1 MPPAE
6 TAIGPTPRQLAARP
20 WVRAWLLVVVL
31 SVFAIVIVGGATRLT
46 ESGLSITEWQPVA
59 GALPPMSEEAW
70 QEAFDKYRQIPQYQR
85 VNRGMSLDEFKTI
98 FWWEWAHRL
107 VGRMI
112 GVIFLVPFL
121 LFLVTGRLERAM
133 VPWLL
138 GGFVLGGLQGALGWY
153 MVASGLVERT
163 TVSQYRLAAHLTL
176 AAAIFSYLLWL
187 ADGLKERRPEP
198 PAPAGIRLGASLML
212 GLVFLQ
218 FVLGALVAGLRAGL
232 AYRTWPL
239 MDGKLVPD
247 GLMMMEPWWINLFE
261 NITTVQFD
269 HRMVGYL
276 VVVATVLHALD
287 ARRAGPASAAARRA
301 MWIAI
306 VAVAQVGLG
315 VATLLTGVHIHVA
328 LTHQAVAMLLLAL
341 ATLHVRRVWVGEAVN
356 SVPADSV
363 GRTVSA

>member
-1 MPPAE
+1 MTQAE
-6 TAIGPTPRQLAARP
+6 TATGPTPRQLAARP
-20 WVRAWLLVVVL
+20 WVRAWLLVVVF
-31 SVFAIVIVGGATRLT
+31 SIFAIVIVGGATRLT
-46 ESGLSITEWQPVA
+46 ESGLSITEWQPVT

-107 VGRMI
+107 VGRLI

-121 LFLVTGRLERAM
+121 WFLFTGRLERPM
-133 VPWLL
+133 IPWLVGGFLL
-138 GGFVLGGLQGALGWY
+138 GGMQGALGWY

-176 AAAIFSYLLWL
+176 AAVIFAYLLWL
-187 ADGLKERRPEP
+187 ADSLRQRAAEP
-198 PAPAGIRLGASLML
+198 FAPTRLRLGAVLL
-212 GLVFLQ
+212 LALVFVQ

-247 GLMMMEPWWINLFE
+247 GLMMMDPWWINLFE

-269 HRMVGYL
+269 HRMAGYL
-276 VVVATVLHALD
+276 IVVATVLHALD
-287 ARRAGPASAAARRA
+287 ARRTGSPEAARRA

-306 VAVAQVGLG
+306 VALGQVGLG

-341 ATLHVRRVWVGEAVN
+341 ATLHARRVWAGARTTRAAENLA
-356 SVPADSV
+356 
-363 GRTVSA
+363 RTVSA

>member
-1 MPPAE
+1 MTQAE
-6 TAIGPTPRQLAARP
+6 TATGSIPRQVAARP
-20 WVRAWLLVVVL
+20 WVRAWLLVVVF
-31 SVFAIVIVGGATRLT
+31 SIFAIVLVGGATRLT
-46 ESGLSITEWQPVA
+46 ESGLSITEWQPVT
-59 GALPPMSEEAW
+59 GVLPPMSEDAW

-107 VGRMI
+107 VGRLI

-121 LFLVTGRLERAM
+121 VFLLSGRIERTM
-133 VPWLL
+133 VPWLAGAL
-138 GGFVLGGLQGALGWY
+138 VLGGLQGALGWY

-163 TVSQYRLAAHLTL
+163 TVSQYRLAAHLTM
-176 AAAIFSYLLWL
+176 AAVIFSYLLWL
-187 ADGLKERRPEP
+187 ADSLRQRAAE
-198 PAPAGIRLGASLML
+198 PAGPVRLRIGALL
-212 GLVFLQ
+212 LLALVFVQ

-232 AYRTWPL
+232 AYRSWPL

-276 VVVATVLHALD
+276 IVVATILHALD
-287 ARRAGPASAAARRA
+287 ARWTGSLEAARRA

-306 VAVAQVGLG
+306 VAVVQVCLG

-328 LTHQAVAMLLLAL
+328 LAHQAVAMLLLAL
-341 ATLHVRRVWVGEAVN
+341 LTVHVRRVWVAARQTLPAEALRR
-356 SVPADSV
+356 PL
-363 GRTVSA
+363 SA

>member
-1 MPPAE
+1 MPQAE
-6 TAIGPTPRQLAARP
+6 TAVGPTPRQLAARP
-20 WVRAWLLVVVL
+20 WVRGWLLVVVL

-46 ESGLSITEWQPVA
+46 ESGLSITEWQPVT
-59 GALPPMSEEAW
+59 GALPPMTEEAW

-85 VNRGMSLDEFKTI
+85 VNRGMSLEEFKTI

-121 LFLVTGRLERAM
+121 VFLLTGRLERTI

-138 GGFVLGGLQGALGWY
+138 GAFLLGGLQGALGWY
-153 MVASGLVERT
+153 MVASGLIERT

-176 AAAIFSYLLWL
+176 AVAIFSYLLWL
-187 ADGLKERRPEP
+187 ADGLKQRAAETT
-198 PAPAGIRLGASLML
+198 ASIGIRVGAILLL

-239 MDGKLVPD
+239 MDGKLIPD
-247 GLMMMEPWWINLFE
+247 GLMMMDPWWINLFE

-276 VVVATVLHALD
+276 VVAATILHALD
-287 ARRAGPASAAARRA
+287 AHRRMPGGAAARRA
-301 MWIAI
+301 TWIAI
-306 VAVAQVGLG
+306 VALAQVGLG

-341 ATLHVRRVWVGEAVN
+341 ATLHVRRAWVGAATAL
-356 SVPADSV
+356 PAESL
-363 GRTVSA
+363 GRPVSA